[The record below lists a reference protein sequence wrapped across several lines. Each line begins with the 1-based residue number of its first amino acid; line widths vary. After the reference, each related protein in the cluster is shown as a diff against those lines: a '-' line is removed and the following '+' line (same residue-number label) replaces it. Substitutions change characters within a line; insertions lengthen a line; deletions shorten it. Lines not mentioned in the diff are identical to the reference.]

1 MLSSGYIDRWFQDLK
16 RQRDVEIFIIIS
28 PHHYVQGTEYIS
40 LSSYPWN
47 SGNGFVNVNNE
58 VITFIKNRMGISI
71 EDHDAFYYEHG
82 IGTLTPYIKKYFPTA
97 TIVPILQREKPLQ
110 LERLEELGE
119 VLTELIDTDPKGY
132 FLMIST
138 DFSHHFNLQRTLDND
153 KRSKHFL
160 LNPFKESIIYAANDN
175 IGGLYSLA
183 TVIDNRGWQKTSIIY
198 NTNSLEISG
207 EGADDITSYFFSF
220 FY

>member
-1 MLSSGYIDRWFQDLK
+1 MD
-16 RQRDVEIFIIIS
+16 
-28 PHHYVQGTEYIS
+28 
-40 LSSYPWN
+40 
-47 SGNGFVNVNNE
+47 
-58 VITFIKNRMGISI
+58 ITT

-82 IGTLTPYIKKYFPTA
+82 IGTLTPYIKKYFPDS

-110 LERLEELGE
+110 LERLEELGD
-119 VLTELIDTDPKGY
+119 VITKLIQKDTRRY
-132 FLMIST
+132 FLLIST
-138 DFSHHFNLQRTLDND
+138 DFSHHFDLPRTLDND
-153 KRSKHFL
+153 KRSDYFL
-160 LNPFKESIIYAANDN
+160 RNPYKENIIYAANDN

-183 TVIDNRGWQKTSIIY
+183 TLIENIGWEKTSILY